1 MPRGRGGGG
10 RASRVGLV
18 SCCICIREW
27 RSFGED
33 GSPWQGC
40 ACFPCLWTQ
49 AAQVYVHSQA
59 YLLGQQAGVR
69 RGASE
74 SEPGRSIEGSG
85 LAACSTA
92 ISESDGSVSET
103 SSAFYDFLRS
113 CRGVHLHTIVDLED
127 CRVDRDAVLQPH
139 GHRIRRQHAA
149 MPSRLQLSRLP
160 ADGKRKPVVSSFN
173 DSRDHSSPTRGVR
186 TGPRGCDTEKTE
198 QAQDHPGTN
207 ANSNQQRRQE
217 TAARNR
223 ASV

>member
-1 MPRGRGGGG
+1 MN
-10 RASRVGLV
+10 RA
-18 SCCICIREW
+18 
-27 RSFGED
+27 
-33 GSPWQGC
+33 
-40 ACFPCLWTQ
+40 
-49 AAQVYVHSQA
+49 
-59 YLLGQQAGVR
+59 
-69 RGASE
+69 
-74 SEPGRSIEGSG
+74 IEGSG

-103 SSAFYDFLRS
+103 LSTLYDFLRS
-113 CRGVHLHTIVDLED
+113 CRGVHVHTIVDVED

-139 GHRIRRQHAA
+139 GHRIRRKHAA
-149 MPSRLQLSRLP
+149 MPSRLQLSRPP
-160 ADGKRKPVVSSFN
+160 AVPAVSKLAVSSFN
-173 DSRDHSSPTRGVR
+173 DSRDHSSPTRAVR